1 MRQKAYNT
9 KMSDAHINEHIYV
22 QLFNIDTDKSNR
34 IMIFSL
40 PCKTMITPDYEYES
54 VICEHYKKDNE
65 FTTMNKTC
73 KTRAEACI

>member
-1 MRQKAYNT
+1 
-9 KMSDAHINEHIYV
+9 
-22 QLFNIDTDKSNR
+22 
-34 IMIFSL
+34 MIFSL